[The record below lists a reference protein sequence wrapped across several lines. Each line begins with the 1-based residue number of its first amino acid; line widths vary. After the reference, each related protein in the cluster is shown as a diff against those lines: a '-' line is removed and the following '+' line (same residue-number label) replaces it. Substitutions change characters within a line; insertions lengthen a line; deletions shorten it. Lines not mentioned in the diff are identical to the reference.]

1 MADIYSPDWYAAVRT
16 AINEAVGDLTD
27 LPEGDW
33 MIKVEIVGDGTS
45 PYVAEGDERHF
56 LIRIDEG
63 RCDWYREVDGD
74 DPEVRLNYRFRGP
87 AATFDAIAASL
98 LDPIDAALSGAIKV
112 KGDMRLLM
120 KHARHVAV
128 LLEAYGHGVDTAWP
142 EGRPPYESAD

>member
-1 MADIYSPDWYAAVRT
+1 MADIYTPDWYAAVRT
-16 AINEAVGDLTD
+16 AINDAVTDLTD

-33 MIKVEIVGDGTS
+33 MVKVEIVGDGSS

-74 DPEVRLNYRFRGP
+74 EEGVRLNYRFRGP
-87 AATFDAIAASL
+87 ASTFDEIAASL
-98 LDPIDAALSGAIKV
+98 VDPIDAALSGEIKV

-120 KHARHVAV
+120 RHARHVAV
-128 LLEAYGHGVDTAWP
+128 LLEAYAQGVDTAWP
-142 EGRPPYESAD
+142 EGRPPYRGGD